1 MSLLEPESD
10 LYNNGIVDVS
20 HRYPKMYVV
29 RPQFFV
35 PIITLLRNAA
45 KNSLSY
51 KMELARIQE
60 QNIDL
65 TNFEDEVGQFK
76 AYIDRN
82 YTLAKGKFEEAIEDI
97 DKAIKS
103 LEKTKAAL
111 LGSEKNLRLAND
123 KADGLTIRKLVKG
136 NATMEEKFSEL
147 AARPEVQP

>member
-20 HRYPKMYVV
+20 HRHPKMYVV